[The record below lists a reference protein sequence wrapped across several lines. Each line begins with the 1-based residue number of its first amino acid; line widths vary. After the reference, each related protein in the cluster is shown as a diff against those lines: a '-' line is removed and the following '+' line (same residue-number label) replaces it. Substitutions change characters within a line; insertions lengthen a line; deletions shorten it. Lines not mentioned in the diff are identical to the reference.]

1 MSRKMYEIQFRIT
14 DSPDG
19 ETPDPRLIN
28 IGLEGINIIDA
39 IMALETVLPEGTEVD
54 IYSAK
59 LEQLMRVT
67 EEGSIAGEEP
77 EEASLD
83 VISFEEKKEELSN
96 D

>member
-14 DSPDG
+14 SAPEG
-19 ETPDPRLIN
+19 QTPDPRMIN

-67 EEGSIAGEEP
+67 EKGTIAGEEP
-77 EEASLD
+77 EEANLD
-83 VISFEEKKEELSN
+83 VISFEDKKEELTN

>member
-1 MSRKMYEIQFRIT
+1 MARKMYEIQFRIT
-14 DSPDG
+14 SAPEG

-39 IMALETVLPEGTEVD
+39 IMALESVLPEGTEVD

-67 EEGSIAGEEP
+67 DDGNIAGEVP
-77 EEASLD
+77 EESNLE
-83 VISFEEKKEELSN
+83 VINFEENKENLTN